1 MSFEENKYIL
11 EDIKYKLSNIWSK
24 SISTNNKKNEY
35 FKESILSMISM
46 IESFKDTIIEIES
59 FDNQDSSFNENITEF
74 INEMYEYTAAMNHCL
89 IFSSKPHT
97 SA

>member
-11 EDIKYKLSNIWSK
+11 DDIKFRLSNILSNSVSNK
-24 SISTNNKKNEY
+24 NNKYENFEQ
-35 FKESILSMISM
+35 SVLSMISM

-89 IFSSKPHT
+89 IFSSKLHT
-97 SA
+97 IA

>member
-24 SISTNNKKNEY
+24 SISTNNKKNEH

-89 IFSSKPHT
+89 IFSSKLHT
-97 SA
+97 IA